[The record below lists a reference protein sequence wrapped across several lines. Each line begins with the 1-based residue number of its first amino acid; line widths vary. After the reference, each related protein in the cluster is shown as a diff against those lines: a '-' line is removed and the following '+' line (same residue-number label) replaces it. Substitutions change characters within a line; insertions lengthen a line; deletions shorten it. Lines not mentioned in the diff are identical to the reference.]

1 MMSFLK
7 SFVNRIAPVLFSMCL
22 AIGVA
27 ASASPALASSVSV
40 EMGQGGML
48 AYSPAEVTISPGDTV
63 HFDVGLAAPHN
74 VVFDPDNSAGDVSS
88 LSHNALEMSGGFDVN
103 FPADA
108 ATGEYTYY
116 CEPHR
121 GAGMVGKIVVQ

>member
-1 MMSFLK
+1 MSVLK
-7 SFVNRIAPVLFSMCL
+7 SLLDRIAPVFFSMCL
-22 AIGVA
+22 AVGVV
-27 ASASPALASSVSV
+27 ASASPALANTVSV
-40 EMGQGGML
+40 EMGEGGML
-48 AYSPAEVTISPGDTV
+48 AYSPAEVTVSPGDTV
-63 HFDVGLAAPHN
+63 HFNVGLAAPHN
-74 VVFDPDNSAGDVSS
+74 VVFDPSNSAGDVSS
-88 LSHNALEMSGGFDVN
+88 LSHSALEMSGGFDVN